1 VQTRHDEEAALL
13 AKRQASYQR
22 DSDSVAKDAERE
34 HAAACER
41 SMFKIQI
48 LDKRLKRHEEQAL
61 RKYYELDLKL
71 RRDPRLA
78 TLVQAA

>member
-1 VQTRHDEEAALL
+1 M
-13 AKRQASYQR
+13 S
-22 DSDSVAKDAERE
+22 KDAERD
-34 HAAACER
+34 HATACEK
-41 SMFKIQI
+41 SAFKIQI

-78 TLVQAA
+78 VLLQPA